1 MQMTELL
8 DSVQYITDQYGKKKG
23 VLLDLNVWQ
32 ALMQLVEQN
41 AVSDPIMPIK
51 EKQLKQAQGEAEQI
65 EPTAEPQREAAM
77 QREEAAFRRLHA
89 TLYKQHAG
97 QYVAIYN
104 EQLIDSDTNQ
114 VALYRRVRQQHP
126 GEFVWVAPVHE
137 TPDEVLVFR
146 SPRLQ
151 NGAL

>member
-8 DSVQYITDQYGKKKG
+8 DSVQYITDQHGKKKG
-23 VLLDLNVWQ
+23 VLLDLNAWQ
-32 ALMQLVEQN
+32 VLIQLVEQN
-41 AVSDPIMPIK
+41 AVADPIIPTK
-51 EKQLKQAQGEAEQI
+51 EKQIKQLQGETEQSELI
-65 EPTAEPQREAAM
+65 AAHQREAAM
-77 QREEAAFRRLHA
+77 QREEAAFRRLHPM
-89 TLYKQHAG
+89 LYKQHAG

-104 EQLIDSDTNQ
+104 EQLIDSDPNQ

-137 TPDEVLVFR
+137 TPDEILVFR

>member
-1 MQMTELL
+1 
-8 DSVQYITDQYGKKKG
+8 
-23 VLLDLNVWQ
+23 LNVWQ
-32 ALMQLVEQN
+32 VLIQLVEQN
-41 AVSDPIMPIK
+41 AVSDLIIPTKAKQIK
-51 EKQLKQAQGEAEQI
+51 QEQGETERI
-65 EPTAEPQREAAM
+65 EPVADRQREAAM
-77 QREEAAFRRLHA
+77 QREEAAFHRLHP

-126 GEFVWVAPVHE
+126 GKFVWVAPVHE